1 MPLING
7 RWHVVKGDCM
17 WNIARSVYGDGRK
30 WPTIADANGVPRS
43 NPVIYPNQVLLVPK
57 PGSILYFTAVGDTLA
72 EVAKGFKVGI
82 DELISQNDKI
92 YLQPEQLIVYKYNN
106 K

>member
-7 RWHVVKGDCM
+7 KWHVVKGDCM

-43 NPVIYPNQVLLVPK
+43 NPVIYPNQVFTIPGITTPIPVPA
-57 PGSILYFTAVGDTLA
+57 PS
-72 EVAKGFKVGI
+72 
-82 DELISQNDKI
+82 S
-92 YLQPEQLIVYKYNN
+92 
-106 K
+106 